1 MSNLRIMNIVKE
13 PNYFL
18 CLNFTHH
25 GPLVTSKL
33 SSLMVV
39 CECSVASVVSDSL
52 PPHGW

>member
-18 CLNFTHH
+18 CLNLTHH
-25 GPLVTSKL
+25 DPLVTSKL

-39 CECSVASVVSDSL
+39 HDALLLQLCLTL
-52 PPHGW
+52 PPHGL